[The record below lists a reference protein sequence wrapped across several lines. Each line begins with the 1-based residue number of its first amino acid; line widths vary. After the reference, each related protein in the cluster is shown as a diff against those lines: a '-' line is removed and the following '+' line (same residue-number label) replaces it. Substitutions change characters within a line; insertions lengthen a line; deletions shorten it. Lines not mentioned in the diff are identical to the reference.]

1 MHSHITTTAAL
12 TTGHH
17 NLIHTLQDSRVTLAN
32 TATFTH
38 PCSVCS
44 HTLPPR
50 FHSHFATT
58 AVHLHDC
65 QHCHIHASLQCLLS
79 HFATTFSLTLCH
91 HVFTHTLPPRFH
103 SHFVTTVSL
112 TLCHH
117 VFTHTLPPLLH
128 LHDCQHRLI
137 HASLQCLLSHFATTF
152 SLALCTTFSLT
163 LCHHGCIGTIANT
176 ASFTH
181 PCNVCSHTL
190 PPRFHSHQLHSIW
203 RVQLKPHD

>member
-38 PCSVCS
+38 PCSVC
-44 HTLPPR
+44 
-50 FHSHFATT
+50 F
-58 AVHLHDC
+58 
-65 QHCHIHASLQCLLS
+65 
-79 HFATTFSLTLCH
+79 
-91 HVFTHTLPPRFH
+91 HTLPPRFH